1 MKSLE
6 QRAEEL
12 YYTAPERVSNS
23 ILSSVKPFYNRFFK
37 EEFPPSLEL
46 AFVKAI
52 GNDSSTIGIFYRHT
66 GKIEI
71 VFNPS
76 NWGEVAGSIVHE
88 LTHLNYERET
98 NLLQESNKLLEKL
111 KPKSI
116 LSWRNNSR
124 NRDIISIYNNR
135 FLHECVAYCAEHLF
149 LWTFNDDGQAYPR
162 TDTELRESA
171 VKSISSHV
179 LKTADH
185 LANSQ
190 LQLAKDNLYTTA
202 AAVGL
207 SLSILYQNDPNLW
220 DKLKNIRSIKDLNK
234 LVQ

>member
-12 YYTAPERVSNS
+12 YHAVPELVSNS
-23 ILSSVKPFYNRFFK
+23 ILSSIKPFYKRFFK
-37 EEFPPSLEL
+37 EEFPSSLEL

-52 GNDSSTIGIFYRHT
+52 GIDSSTIGIFYRNT
-66 GKIEI
+66 SKIEI

-111 KPKSI
+111 KPMSI
-116 LSWRNNSR
+116 LPWRNNSR
-124 NRDIISIYNNR
+124 NRGIISIYNNR
-135 FLHECVAYCAEHLF
+135 FLHECVAYCAEYLF
-149 LWTFNDDGQAYPR
+149 IWTFNDDEQASHK

-185 LANSQ
+185 LTNSQ
-190 LQLAKDNLYTTA
+190 MELAKDNLYTTGA
-202 AAVGL
+202 TVGL
-207 SLSILYQNDPNLW
+207 NSVVYSFD
-220 DKLKNIRSIKDLNK
+220 
-234 LVQ
+234 